1 MWTCGRVFLWPL
13 VGSPDVGHKYIDAV
27 LRPKADV
34 YFCCQSVV
42 KDVVQSFKAV
52 VGIIMLCGRHCGDS
66 SSVGGVNLAI
76 IYGSCAVGSLGC
88 SYPSVVQC

>member
-1 MWTCGRVFLWPL
+1 MGYVDCILRRSCGPVVGCFGGYWLVRLMWVINII
-13 VGSPDVGHKYIDAV
+13 IDAG

-52 VGIIMLCGRHCGDS
+52 VGIIHT
-66 SSVGGVNLAI
+66 
-76 IYGSCAVGSLGC
+76 
-88 SYPSVVQC
+88 